1 MKKLIALLL
10 TLALAFGLLAGC
22 AANSEP
28 AAPEADTAD
37 TPTQEVPQE
46 EKDSTPTEKQILKL
60 MSVGTS
66 AEQAYID
73 TLTAAV
79 DAFNADNE
87 YNVEI
92 QIEWYENDAYT
103 TKLTTLMT
111 QNEDT
116 GYFLCLGIPAI

>member
-46 EKDSTPTEKQILKL
+46 GKDSTPTEKQILKL

-92 QIEWYENDAYT
+92 QIEWYEN
-103 TKLTTLMT
+103 LSL
-111 QNEDT
+111 
-116 GYFLCLGIPAI
+116 IHI

>member
-46 EKDSTPTEKQILKL
+46 EKTAHRLK
-60 MSVGTS
+60 SR
-66 AEQAYID
+66 Y
-73 TLTAAV
+73 
-79 DAFNADNE
+79 
-87 YNVEI
+87 
-92 QIEWYENDAYT
+92 
-103 TKLTTLMT
+103 
-111 QNEDT
+111 
-116 GYFLCLGIPAI
+116 